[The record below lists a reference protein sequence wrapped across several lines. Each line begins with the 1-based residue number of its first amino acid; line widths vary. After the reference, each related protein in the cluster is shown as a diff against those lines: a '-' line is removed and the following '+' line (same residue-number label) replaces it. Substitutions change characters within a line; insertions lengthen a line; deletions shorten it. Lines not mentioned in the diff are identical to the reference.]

1 VSIKVFLSE
10 NLPEKKDNILSVISF
25 DGEVDYKDSVLTS
38 GPQILNRKNI
48 YEIWEVQ
55 DKVFQEKYNDINLS
69 RSKNYIFG
77 FVMIDAG
84 SLNSYEEIKE
94 NIRKKYKDFFGI
106 ANQNSMSI
114 IKIWH
119 YLPQLLKTYADSKTN
134 YSLLCEAREVIYKEK
149 YKDSSFPAATV
160 IGIEG
165 NKILIYFLA
174 AACKEYNA
182 IENKRQVSSY
192 DYPQNIFLEKPMF
205 SRAVSFTDIEGADKK
220 IIISG
225 TASIK
230 GYESIHSMNVLNQL
244 DEALKNYQT
253 FVNIKGN
260 NTNLCR
266 IYLTKSQKIYSAE
279 ITKKLDNIFDYN
291 NYILLE
297 GEICRNNLLIEIEGI
312 SKYIYG

>member
-1 VSIKVFLSE
+1 
-10 NLPEKKDNILSVISF
+10 
-25 DGEVDYKDSVLTS
+25 
-38 GPQILNRKNI
+38 
-48 YEIWEVQ
+48 
-55 DKVFQEKYNDINLS
+55 
-69 RSKNYIFG
+69 
-77 FVMIDAG
+77 MIDAG

-174 AACKEYNA
+174 AACKDYNA

>member
-1 VSIKVFLSE
+1 MSIKIFLSE

-25 DGEVDYKDSVLTS
+25 HGEVKYKENVLTS
-38 GPQILNRKNI
+38 GPQIINHKNI

-55 DKVFQEKYNDINLS
+55 DKVFQKKYDDINVS
-69 RSKNYIFG
+69 KSKNYIFG
-77 FVMIDAG
+77 SVIID
-84 SLNSYEEIKE
+84 LERLRSYEEIKSA
-94 NIRKKYKDFFGI
+94 ISKKYRNFFSI
-106 ANQNSMSI
+106 ANQSSMKL

-119 YLPQLLKTYADSKTN
+119 YLPQLLKPYSDNKTN
-134 YSLLCEAREVIYKEK
+134 YSLLCEAREIVYKEK
-149 YKDSSFPAATV
+149 YKDSDFPAATA
-160 IGIEG
+160 IGIGG

-174 AACKEYNA
+174 AACKEYNT

-205 SRAVSFTDIEGADKK
+205 SRAVSFTDNERAEKK
-220 IIISG
+220 IMISG

-230 GYESIHSMNVLNQL
+230 GYESIYTMDVLKQL
-244 DEALKNYQT
+244 AEALKNYQT

-260 NTNLCR
+260 ESNICR
-266 IYLTKSQKIYSAE
+266 IYLTKSHLKYSAE
-279 ITKKLDNIFDYN
+279 IIKTLDSIFEHN

-297 GEICRNNLLIEIEGI
+297 GEICRNNLLIEIEGT

>member
-1 VSIKVFLSE
+1 MSIKVFLSE

-25 DGEVDYKDSVLTS
+25 HGEVDYKDNVLTS
-38 GPQILNRKNI
+38 GPQIINYKNI

-55 DKVFQEKYNDINLS
+55 GKVHQKKYNDINVS
-69 RSKNYIFG
+69 MSKNYIFG
-77 FVMIDAG
+77 SVIIDLEE
-84 SLNSYEEIKE
+84 LNSYEEIKSA
-94 NIRKKYKDFFGI
+94 ISYKYRDFFNI
-106 ANQNSMSI
+106 ANQYSMNL

-119 YLPQLLKTYADSKTN
+119 YIPQLLKPYSDNKTN
-134 YSLLCEAREVIYKEK
+134 YSLLCEAREIIYKEK

-160 IGIEG
+160 IGIGG

-174 AACKEYNA
+174 AVCAEYNTV
-182 IENKRQVSSY
+182 ENKRQVSSY

-205 SRAVSFTDIEGADKK
+205 SRAVSFIDIEGAEKK
-220 IIISG
+220 IMISG

-230 GYESIHSMNVLNQL
+230 GYESMHKMDVLKQL
-244 DEALKNYQT
+244 TEALKNYQT

-260 NTNLCR
+260 DSNICR
-266 IYLTKSQKIYSAE
+266 IYLTKSQTKYSVEIVKI
-279 ITKKLDNIFDYN
+279 LDSIFEYN

-297 GEICRNNLLIEIEGI
+297 GEICRKDLLVEIEGT